1 MQAGVQ
7 DDYYKNMPTPP
18 QNPRYLESFLRESG
32 YNVFNFQQGG
42 DVRIFLAG
50 LVQAALSLV
59 GVIFFLMIL
68 YGGYLWLTAGGNEDQ
83 VKKGREFITRA
94 VVGFMV
100 TIGALIITRFV
111 TELIVT
117 SSWGT
122 TR

>member
-1 MQAGVQ
+1 M
-7 DDYYKNMPTPP
+7 
-18 QNPRYLESFLRESG
+18 ESFLRESG